1 MSFPTPDPVNP
12 QQTDAASGSV
22 FTGERSGLTRDTPKY
37 GGRWTLIEAIIAA
50 VILAGMTIVAALWI
64 F

>member
-1 MSFPTPDPVNP
+1 MSFPNIDPDFT
-12 QQTDAASGSV
+12 QHIDTAAS
-22 FTGERSGLTRDTPKY
+22 TLTTEERRYLRWTPKY

-50 VILAGMTIVAALWI
+50 AIFAGIAIVFVLWI